1 MKIKEDLMIRN
12 IMGEW
17 IIVPMGEKLTEFNG
31 MIKVNDSGAFIF
43 KLLENDTTKE
53 AIIGAMLKEYD
64 INEQTATTKLNEF
77 IKVLADTGLLEA

>member
-17 IIVPMGEKLTEFNG
+17 IIVPMGERLIEFNG
-31 MIKVNDSGAFIF
+31 MIKVNESGAFIF

-53 AIIGAMLKEYD
+53 AIIDAMLKEYD
-64 INEQTATTKLNEF
+64 INEQTATTELNEF